1 MSEETFGGR
10 LRRERE
16 RRQIAL
22 SSISANTKIR
32 ASHFEALERNDLS
45 RWPTGIFRRAFI
57 RAYAA
62 GIGLD
67 PDTTTREFCEYFPDP
82 AELTSRPV
90 EEAPTTAHTAPH
102 GSSPRTNTV
111 LRLTLA
117 DAGTSFVRGR
127 LLADLRGR
135 CAAVGCDAAMMLA
148 VATIMYVVVGSFWM
162 PLGVFALLYE
172 IGGILILGNTP
183 GVSLGALTEKRPPTA
198 ESLRHTNVPAASRSP
213 LADLRNAP
221 WGQPELSGPK
231 LSPFK
236 VLIHTAGVEDER
248 LVRGIR
254 LPPPRASNE
263 EPRYGETRR
272 SLGEGG

>member
-67 PDTTTREFCEYFPDP
+67 PDTITREFFERFPDP
-82 AELTSRPV
+82 AERTSTPAG
-90 EEAPTTAHTAPH
+90 EAPTTARTAPQ
-102 GSSPRTNTV
+102 GSSPRTDTV

-117 DAGTSFVRGR
+117 DTSFVRGR
-127 LLADLRGR
+127 LLADLGRR

-148 VATIMYVVVGSFWM
+148 VATIMYVVAGSFWM

-172 IGGILILGNTP
+172 LGGILILGNTP
-183 GVSLGALTEKRPPTA
+183 GVSLCAMTRKRPPPA
-198 ESLRHTNVPAASRSP
+198 ERLRHAHAPAAGLSL
-213 LADLRNAP
+213 LADLRNRA
-221 WGQPELSGPK
+221 
-231 LSPFK
+231 
-236 VLIHTAGVEDER
+236 AGAARVERAED
-248 LVRGIR
+248 
-254 LPPPRASNE
+254 LPV
-263 EPRYGETRR
+263 
-272 SLGEGG
+272 